1 MRGPIY
7 LDQTHIRGHV
17 TGIERVALDQFTP
30 AMLGGEVRALR
41 SGGIPGMIFA
51 QQIGLPL
58 RAARE
63 PGAQFVMAGF
73 PPGPLMAPFSDR
85 CILCV
90 YDTFLLDRPEDLAW
104 KSRLYMAPAF
114 RFAMRWG
121 RRFLVISRKTG
132 EDLRRY
138 CADDA
143 LVALLRPAVR
153 DVFGLEGLSGPAD
166 YRSGAPLR
174 MLAIGTIEPRK
185 DYAAALALT
194 AALNRSGVPAE
205 LHIVG
210 RRGWGRHGFLDDPP
224 PFLTCHGYV
233 GDDALR
239 ALAAS
244 AHLLL
249 STSKAEGL
257 GLPLLEVQ
265 HGGLPVV
272 APDDAVFHEVLGRS
286 GVFIEPADPEGA
298 AAAVMQAVRTGRLA
312 RAATDARA
320 NVVRWNRLA
329 ARDAER
335 FRAYLDQGASA
346 YDPADLVGP
355 GPAIPNS

>member
-1 MRGPIY
+1 MGGPIY

-30 AMLGGEVRALR
+30 AMLGRAVRPLR
-41 SGGIPGMIFA
+41 SRGIPGMIWA
-51 QQIGLPL
+51 QQVGLPAL
-58 RAARE
+58 AARE
-63 PGAQFVMAGF
+63 PEAQFVMAGF
-73 PPGPLMAPFSDR
+73 PPGPLMAPFAKR

-121 RRFLVISRKTG
+121 RRFLVISRKSG
-132 EDLRRY
+132 ADLRRH
-138 CADDA
+138 CSDDA

-153 DVFGLEGLSGPAD
+153 DVFGLDGLPGPAEF
-166 YRSGAPLR
+166 RAGTPLR

-185 DYAAALALT
+185 DYPAAIALA
-194 AALNRSGVPAE
+194 AALNRAGVPAE
-205 LHIVG
+205 LHVVG
-210 RRGWGRHGFLDDPP
+210 RRGWGRHPYLDDPP
-224 PFLTCHGYV
+224 PFLTWHGYV

-239 ALAAS
+239 ALAGS

-257 GLPLLEVQ
+257 GLPLLEIQ

-272 APDDAVFHEVLGRS
+272 APDEAVFREVLGKS
-286 GVFIEPADPEGA
+286 GLFIHPSDPERSA
-298 AAAVMQAVRTGRLA
+298 AALALALRSGRLA
-312 RAATDARA
+312 QAAAGART
-320 NVVRWNRLA
+320 NVARWNRLA
-329 ARDAER
+329 ARDADA
-335 FRAYLDQGASA
+335 FRAYLDHGPSA
-346 YDPADLVGP
+346 YGPQSLVQPKP
-355 GPAIPNS
+355 GILG